1 MLPTRVSLAPDEALD
16 SFLERLA
23 LANDLNAYQFTKML
37 QNSCAGNWPAPGFL
51 MVNPGEPA
59 VESISGISGIAPEKI
74 RRATLLRFDRGLPLT
89 LTGFDP
95 LDRHSFRQVVTQ
107 GWFPPTGS
115 QVCTQC
121 LAEQRIW
128 QLCWRLPLST
138 ICPLHGTFLTT
149 TCRGC
154 GNCFR
159 VRRYSPLRPVLGRE
173 ELCGN
178 QIGLRTYCGH
188 PIIAHESSSAPTDV
202 VDTGAA
208 IAGAIAGADVKVF
221 TEWTAAPP
229 YLAELRHLAT
239 LLLHLATRP
248 RGRAFVEW
256 AEELH
261 REASERATAR
271 RGPRWGISPP
281 RSSRVR
287 AMALNSSAQILAE
300 PTLAA
305 GAERLRPWFELI
317 ADSPGGPSNWL
328 MNRTTRT
335 ERMRRLIDAALADRR
350 CVGRRIEYGRGKI
363 DRPLESVPHLVDSKV
378 YSELFGGM
386 LGSYEWT
393 GRLYV
398 SLCIARELVPGSAW
412 AEAAAAIGLPK
423 VLGKRTARAVSA
435 RMRVTPAIFADAVQS
450 ALVRLPTDRDFR
462 RRERRVLEL
471 ASAAD
476 DWFGPWRMSIAPARR
491 AGSLHYAIRWM
502 WCEVAQGWPDAS
514 PVRTTSRS
522 REAYCAFRDRLPP
535 EGQQA
540 LRSLV
545 MASS

>member
-1 MLPTRVSLAPDEALD
+1 MLPTRVTIAPDEALD
-16 SFLERLA
+16 GFLERLA
-23 LANDLNAYQFTKML
+23 LANSLDAYQFTRML
-37 QNSCAGNWPAPGFL
+37 RDSSVGHWPAPGFL
-51 MVNPGEPA
+51 MVKPGSSA

-74 RRATLLRFDRGLPLT
+74 RQATLLRFDHGLPLT

-95 LDRHSFRQVVTQ
+95 LNRHSFRQVVTQ

-121 LAEQRIW
+121 LAAQGIW
-128 QLCWRLPLST
+128 QLHWRLPLST
-138 ICPLHGTFLTT
+138 TCSTHGTFLTT

-154 GNCFR
+154 GDWFR
-159 VRRYSPLRPVLGRE
+159 VRRYAPLRPLLGRE

-178 QIGLRTYCGH
+178 QIGLRTYCDH
-188 PIIAHESSSAPTDV
+188 PIISHESFSAPTDV

-221 TEWTAAPP
+221 TEWTAAPS

-248 RGRAFVEW
+248 RGRAFVDW

-281 RSSRVR
+281 RSPRVR

-305 GAERLRPWFELI
+305 GAERLRPWFDLI
-317 ADSPGGPSNWL
+317 DDSVGGPSNWL

-335 ERMRRLIDAALADRR
+335 EGMRRLIDAALADRR
-350 CVGRRIEYGRGKI
+350 CVGRRIDYARGKI
-363 DRPLESVPHLVDSKV
+363 KRPLESVPHLVDSNV
-378 YSELFGGM
+378 YCELFGGM

-398 SLCIARELVPGSAW
+398 SLCMARELVPGRAW
-412 AEAAAAIGLPK
+412 AEAAASIGLPR
-423 VLGKRTARAVSA
+423 VLGQRTARAVST
-435 RMRVTPAIFADAVQS
+435 RMRVTPATFADAVQS
-450 ALVRLPTDRDFR
+450 ALARLPVDRDFR

-476 DWFGPWRMSIAPARR
+476 DWFTPWRMSIVPARR
-491 AGSLHYAIRWM
+491 AGSLPYAIRWM
-502 WCEVAQGWPDAS
+502 WCEVAQGWPDAG
-514 PVRTTSRS
+514 PVRTKSRS

-535 EGQQA
+535 DGQQA

-545 MASS
+545 VSSS